1 MNKILSILMAASI
14 GLCVAPAVAQSSG
27 TAAKQPAKKTAPA
40 RKKAVPKKAAP
51 KIQGPDVS
59 GFTVIEYKCADGDKL
74 TIYRNPANE
83 QEVALGWNKQIHSM
97 TRVETESGAER
108 LENNAQGLLWIGI
121 PAKAMLL
128 DSKKGQKLANGC
140 MKPGQ

>member
-1 MNKILSILMAASI
+1 MNKIFSILVAASI
-14 GLCVAPAVAQSSG
+14 TLCMTPAVAQSSG
-27 TAAKQPAKKTAPA
+27 TAVKQPAKKATPSS
-40 RKKAVPKKAAP
+40 KKAAP
-51 KIQGPDVS
+51 KVQGPDVS
-59 GFTVIEYKCADGDKL
+59 GFTKVEYKCADGDTL

-83 QEVALGWNKQIHSM
+83 QDVALGWNKQIHSM

-108 LENNAQGLLWIGI
+108 LENLAEGLVWIGI